1 MLIVR
6 HVVYHAEDVDGSKG
20 IRQQSVRKAGPH
32 SNRVLGFC
40 AHPLPPALTWTPT
53 VVAALSDAD
62 RALGELAGLGRSLLN
77 PHLLIAPFVRRE
89 AVLSS
94 RIEGTQASLS
104 DLYAYEAVQRTAV
117 QLAMFE
123 PPPDVREVYNYVRA
137 LEYGLDRL
145 PSLPLSLRLIREIHA
160 RLMEGVRGERGTPGE
175 FRRSQNWIGPPG
187 CSLEDAAFVP
197 PPVPEMKEALGA
209 LEEFLHGP
217 SDWPPLAR
225 LGLVHYQFEAI
236 HPFLDG
242 NGRIGRLL
250 ITLLLCAESLLPEP
264 LLYLSAY
271 FESQRQTYY
280 DLLLAVSR
288 QGAWEAWLVF
298 FLRGVVAQ
306 AQDAVV
312 RAQRLQDLRERY
324 RQQLQTERSAG
335 RLLQT
340 VDLLFAQPV
349 MTMPQISEALGV
361 NYTTATRYINRLE
374 DAAILHEITG
384 QARNRV
390 YRADEVLAAIED
402 PLDRSG
408 EPPSKEVR

>member
-1 MLIVR
+1 MDPRIFGDSPSGRMVR
-6 HVVYHAEDVDGSKG
+6 DPTGYWAFV
-20 IRQQSVRKAGPH
+20 P
-32 SNRVLGFC
+32 
-40 AHPLPPALTWTPT
+40 HPLPPALTWTPT
-53 VVAALSDAD
+53 VVAALSQAD

-104 DLYAYEAVQRTAV
+104 DLYAYEAVQKTAV
-117 QLAMFE
+117 QLTMFE

-145 PSLPLSLRLIREIHA
+145 QSLPLSLRLIREIHA
-160 RLMEGVRGERGTPGE
+160 RLMEGVRGEHGTPGE

-187 CSLEDAAFVP
+187 CSLQDATYVP
-197 PPVPEMKEALGA
+197 PPVSEMEEALGA
-209 LEEFLHGP
+209 LERFLHQP
-217 SDWPPLAR
+217 CDWPPLAR

-250 ITLLLCAESLLPEP
+250 ITLLLCAERLLPEP

-271 FESQRQTYY
+271 FESHRQDYY

-288 QGAWEAWLVF
+288 EGAWETWLVF
-298 FLRGVVAQ
+298 FLQGVAAQ
-306 AQDAVV
+306 AQDAVA
-312 RAQRLQDLRERY
+312 RARRLQDLRERY
-324 RQQLQTERSAG
+324 REQFQAERAAG
-335 RLLQT
+335 RLLQV
-340 VDLLFAQPV
+340 VDLLFARPMV
-349 MTMPQISEALGV
+349 TMPQIAEALRV
-361 NYTTATRYINRLE
+361 NYATATRYISHLE
-374 DAAILHEITG
+374 NAAILREVTG

-390 YRADEVLAAIED
+390 YRADEVLAAIEE
-402 PLDRSG
+402 PLGQQGAR
-408 EPPSKEVR
+408 

>member
-1 MLIVR
+1 MDPRIFGDSPSGRMVR
-6 HVVYHAEDVDGSKG
+6 DPTGYWAFV
-20 IRQQSVRKAGPH
+20 P
-32 SNRVLGFC
+32 
-40 AHPLPPALTWTPT
+40 HPLPPALTWTPT
-53 VVAALSDAD
+53 VVAALSQAD

-104 DLYAYEAVQRTAV
+104 DLYAYEAVQKTAV
-117 QLAMFE
+117 QLTMFE

-145 PSLPLSLRLIREIHA
+145 QSLPLSLRLIREIHA
-160 RLMEGVRGERGTPGE
+160 RLMEGVRGEHGTPGE

-187 CSLEDAAFVP
+187 CSLQDATYVP
-197 PPVPEMKEALGA
+197 PPVSEMEEALGA
-209 LEEFLHGP
+209 LERFLHQP
-217 SDWPPLAR
+217 ADWPPLAR

-250 ITLLLCAESLLPEP
+250 ITLLLCAERLLPEP

-271 FESQRQTYY
+271 FESHRQDYY

-288 QGAWEAWLVF
+288 EGAWETWLVF
-298 FLRGVVAQ
+298 FLQGVAAQ
-306 AQDAVV
+306 AQDAVA
-312 RAQRLQDLRERY
+312 RARRLQDLRERY
-324 RQQLQTERSAG
+324 REQFQAERAAG
-335 RLLQT
+335 RLLQV
-340 VDLLFAQPV
+340 VDLLFARPMV
-349 MTMPQISEALGV
+349 TMPQIAEALNV
-361 NYTTATRYINRLE
+361 NYATATRYISHLE
-374 DAAILHEITG
+374 NAAILREVTG

-390 YRADEVLAAIED
+390 YRADEVLAAIEE
-402 PLDRSG
+402 PLGQQGAR
-408 EPPSKEVR
+408 

>member
-1 MLIVR
+1 MDPRIFGDSPSGRMVR
-6 HVVYHAEDVDGSKG
+6 DPTGYWAFV
-20 IRQQSVRKAGPH
+20 P
-32 SNRVLGFC
+32 
-40 AHPLPPALTWTPT
+40 HPLPPALTWTPT
-53 VVAALSDAD
+53 VVAALSQAD

-104 DLYAYEAVQRTAV
+104 DLYAYEAVQKTAV
-117 QLAMFE
+117 QLTMFE

-145 PSLPLSLRLIREIHA
+145 QSLPLSLRLIREIHA
-160 RLMEGVRGERGTPGE
+160 RLMEGVRGEHGTPGE

-187 CSLEDAAFVP
+187 CSLQDATYVP
-197 PPVPEMKEALGA
+197 PPVSEMEEALGA
-209 LEEFLHGP
+209 LERFLHQP
-217 SDWPPLAR
+217 ADWPPLAR

-250 ITLLLCAESLLPEP
+250 ITLLLCAERLLPEP

-271 FESQRQTYY
+271 FESRRQDYY

-288 QGAWEAWLVF
+288 EGAWETWLVF
-298 FLRGVVAQ
+298 FLQGVAAQ
-306 AQDAVV
+306 AQDAVA
-312 RAQRLQDLRERY
+312 RARRLQDLRERY
-324 RQQLQTERSAG
+324 REQFQAERAAG
-335 RLLQT
+335 RLLQV
-340 VDLLFAQPV
+340 VDLLFARPMV
-349 MTMPQISEALGV
+349 TMPQIAEALRV
-361 NYTTATRYINRLE
+361 NYATATRYISHLE
-374 DAAILHEITG
+374 NAAILREVTG

-390 YRADEVLAAIED
+390 YRADEVLAAIEA
-402 PLDRSG
+402 PLG
-408 EPPSKEVR
+408 QQGA